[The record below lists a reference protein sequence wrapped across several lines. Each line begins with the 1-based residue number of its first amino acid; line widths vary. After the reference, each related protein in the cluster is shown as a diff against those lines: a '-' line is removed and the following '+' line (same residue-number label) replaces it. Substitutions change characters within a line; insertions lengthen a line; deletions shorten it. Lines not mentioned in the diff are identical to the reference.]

1 MITQKDIIDVLDKQL
16 LEGMGVLLTEEE
28 QLKCEESVC
37 DLVYT
42 FIADPKL
49 YCFIYHLFC

>member
-1 MITQKDIIDVLDKQL
+1 MHKDIIDVLDKRL
-16 LEGMGVLLTEEE
+16 LEGMVLLLTEEE